1 MFTAPYV
8 IRGFREDAPFAAT
21 EFQHNAWFVANLHLK
36 DRPKPRFAKDFPLSW
51 DNVLYESPSLGYVTA
66 THQKGIDYG
75 PTILTYYYPMCEDP
89 NGRTTLF
96 NYDRRQLADVCL
108 TDLARAHP
116 DIYDLTTRLDVMRW
130 GHAMISPRPNFIW
143 SGIRERAMKPY
154 RNIHFAHTDL
164 SGVALFEE
172 AFYHG
177 LRAAKE
183 VLKG

>member
-1 MFTAPYV
+1 
-8 IRGFREDAPFAAT
+8 
-21 EFQHNAWFVANLHLK
+21 
-36 DRPKPRFAKDFPLSW
+36 
-51 DNVLYESPSLGYVTA
+51 
-66 THQKGIDYG
+66 
-75 PTILTYYYPMCEDP
+75 
-89 NGRTTLF
+89 
-96 NYDRRQLADVCL
+96 
-108 TDLARAHP
+108 
-116 DIYDLTTRLDVMRW
+116 
-130 GHAMISPRPNFIW
+130 MISPRPNFVW